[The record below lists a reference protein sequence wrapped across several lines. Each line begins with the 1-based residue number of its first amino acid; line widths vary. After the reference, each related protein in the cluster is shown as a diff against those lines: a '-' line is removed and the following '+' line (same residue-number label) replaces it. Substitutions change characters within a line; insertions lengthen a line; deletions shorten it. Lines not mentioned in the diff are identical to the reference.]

1 MEFNYA
7 ITPVVIA
14 SYRTVT
20 NCSASLQF
28 RWTLPK
34 KTRLGAHWS
43 EHHCCVEGW
52 LSLRRTTLGRN
63 LRPAKAW
70 NGCFVDKVKWQGQ
83 VTRSSEETSSWSLV
97 CIVWCFS
104 CWQFYQCFWSEFWDG
119 ASWQPHSVGT
129 IDCAGCLWT
138 AVSRSLPILRHVS
151 RSAAEPQRS
160 DAGTNIHGSRWPR
173 TTLREFSHLCWYF
186 KIEKTFF
193 SKCLLQIVAVCQL
206 GSVDSWI
213 IWYWKC
219 FWIVHWVALL

>member
-7 ITPVVIA
+7 ITLVVIA

-63 LRPAKAW
+63 LRPAKFY
-70 NGCFVDKVKWQGQ
+70 GQGQMTRSSDKVKWRDIQLEFGLYC
-83 VTRSSEETSSWSLV
+83 LV
-97 CIVWCFS
+97 F
-104 CWQFYQCFWSEFWDG
+104 QLL
-119 ASWQPHSVGT
+119 T
-129 IDCAGCLWT
+129 ILPMFLIRWVLG
-138 AVSRSLPILRHVS
+138 RSLLATTFCWDHWLCRMSVNCSEQITSYSIPRLQVGS
-151 RSAAEPQRS
+151 RATEERCRN
-160 DAGTNIHGSRWPR
+160 NIHGSRWPR

-219 FWIVHWVALL
+219 FWIVH